1 MDGYKQLVGCSI
13 FLIVISYF
21 HDVRLVVFR
30 LFGLIL
36 FATECN
42 VNFVLEK
49 VGFLRSLLGRGVF
62 NILYMYV

>member
-1 MDGYKQLVGCSI
+1 M
-13 FLIVISYF
+13 VISYF
-21 HDVRLVVFR
+21 HDVRVVVFR

>member
-1 MDGYKQLVGCSI
+1 M
-13 FLIVISYF
+13 
-21 HDVRLVVFR
+21 VFR